1 VPRYAAIDIG
11 SNSIRM
17 ETAEILPGQPTR
29 ILASDREVTRLG
41 ESVFRNGAV
50 SEEAIQ
56 QTCLVLAR
64 MAELYR
70 RLEVIGV
77 RAVATSAIRDARNQ
91 KVFVE
96 RASFAV
102 GAPVEIISGREEARL
117 IHLGVESNWPQ
128 NGKRVLFIDIG
139 GGSAEIVAAE
149 KGQMLDSFSKPLGAV
164 RLRESFLKQDPP
176 SAQQLR
182 QMHEYIEQK
191 LDGAVRRLGHQ
202 KWDRV
207 IGTSATA
214 AAVASMVAHVPRS
227 QRDEIDRLRITA
239 PEVRALYEKLSRLG
253 LSARR
258 KVMGIGPR
266 RAEIIVPGMAVLLNF
281 LQQFQV
287 RALYYSR
294 AGVRDGLIADLAARN
309 VGSELSRLSRD
320 QRREVENMGRRYGV
334 AIEHA
339 RKVAEISN
347 LLFTALETL
356 HELTPAHGKLLEAA
370 AYLHDVG
377 HYVSDVS
384 HHKHSWYVVANS
396 DLAGFTERE
405 RLLIAALCRYHRKSL
420 PSPEHSAYQT
430 LSAEERRTLMLM
442 VPILRLA
449 DNLDRGHDQRIQGVE
464 CRLKDGQV
472 VLQVHA
478 QGDIDLEQ
486 WAAEQAATS
495 FQQVYQRPIS
505 LAKATDNERLRKVAH
520 GHVAAAAGV
529 RSEPGRQ
536 VGRR

>member
-1 VPRYAAIDIG
+1 
-11 SNSIRM
+11 M
-17 ETAEILPGQPTR
+17 ETAEVLPGQPTR

-56 QTCLVLAR
+56 ATCAVLAR

-117 IHLGVESNWPQ
+117 IHLGVESSWPQ
-128 NGKRVLFIDIG
+128 NGKRVLLIDIG
-139 GGSAEIVAAE
+139 GGSAEIIAAE

-176 SAQQLR
+176 TAQQLR

-191 LDGAVRRLGHQ
+191 LEGAVHRLGHE

-207 IGTSATA
+207 IATSATA
-214 AAVASMVAHVPRS
+214 AATASVVAQVPRS
-227 QRDEIDRLRITA
+227 ERDSIDRLRITTA
-239 PEVRALYEKLSRLG
+239 DVRALYEKLSRLG
-253 LSARR
+253 LSGRR
-258 KVMGIGPR
+258 KVMGIGPK
-266 RAEIIVPGMAVLLNF
+266 RAEIIVPGVAVLRDF
-281 LQQFQV
+281 LHKFKL
-287 RALYYSR
+287 RSLYYSR
-294 AGVRDGLIADLAARN
+294 AGVRDGIIADLAVRN

-334 AIEHA
+334 ALDHA
-339 RKVAEISN
+339 RKVAEISS

-370 AYLHDVG
+370 AYLIDVG
-377 HYVSDVS
+377 HYVSDAS

-420 PSPEHSAYQT
+420 PNPEHGAYQALT
-430 LSAEERRTLMLM
+430 TDEKRTLMLL

-449 DNLDRGHDQRIQGVE
+449 DNLDRSHDQRIHGVE
-464 CRLKDGQV
+464 CRIRDGHV
-472 VLQVHA
+472 VLQVHS

-486 WAAEQAATS
+486 WAAEQAATA
-495 FQQVYQRPIS
+495 FQQVYQRPI
-505 LAKATDNERLRKVAH
+505 AVTKARD
-520 GHVAAAAGV
+520 
-529 RSEPGRQ
+529 
-536 VGRR
+536 